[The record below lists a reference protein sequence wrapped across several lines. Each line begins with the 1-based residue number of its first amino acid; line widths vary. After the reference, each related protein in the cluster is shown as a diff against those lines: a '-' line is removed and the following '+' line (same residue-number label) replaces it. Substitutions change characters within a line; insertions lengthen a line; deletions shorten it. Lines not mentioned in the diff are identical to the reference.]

1 MALTDVGNVEDELV
15 HSDIDDVQ
23 QEITTS
29 SRFLSLHNP
38 PKADASGLPEWIS
51 EAMQLLGP
59 GHCSRCRHK
68 ACSYWYRDS
77 SIENTLKS
85 VKSLQWLINGSSACV
100 KIFV

>member
-38 PKADASGLPEWIS
+38 PKADASGLPEWLS

-59 GHCSRCRHK
+59 EHCSRCRHK
-68 ACSYWYRDS
+68 PVLIGIGTVALK
-77 SIENTLKS
+77 TL
-85 VKSLQWLINGSSACV
+85 LNQ
-100 KIFV
+100 